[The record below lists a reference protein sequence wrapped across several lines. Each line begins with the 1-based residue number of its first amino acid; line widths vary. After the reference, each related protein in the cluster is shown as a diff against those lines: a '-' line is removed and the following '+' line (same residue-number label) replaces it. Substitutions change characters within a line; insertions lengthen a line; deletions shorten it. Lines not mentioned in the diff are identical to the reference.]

1 MSKQHPAATRV
12 HGREQDL
19 NDALLEISNLVGSVL
34 RLDALLSRVCEI
46 SAAALRTD
54 TCSLYLREDALD
66 RDEPGCQKLVLRATQ
81 GLPAALV
88 NKGSFLFGQGI
99 PGWAAAKNETTTVRD
114 SRKDPRYAA
123 LDDGPEE
130 NFVAYLCV
138 PLRVQHEVVGVLSMR
153 RREPTDWTEQDV
165 TFAEIIGK
173 QVAIVIEKAR
183 LYVDKIDAERLAA
196 VAISLSETAHGI
208 KNILQGMTGGRFILE
223 VGLAASDLERVEKG
237 WGLMSRSVARIER
250 LVKNMLSYSSTS
262 DLILEPG
269 DLNELVGQL
278 AADVAET
285 AEMRKIAITLDL
297 HDNLPHVAMEEHA
310 LHDAVLNLVTNA
322 IDAIPEFREDG
333 HVRIST
339 KLDKAKHVAV
349 VTVTDNGSG
358 IPADAQAKMFTLFYT
373 TKGSGGTGIGLSVTK
388 KIIEQHGGRIGFTS
402 TEGGG
407 TTFRVEL
414 PCCPE

>member
-1 MSKQHPAATRV
+1 MAKHHPAPTSV

-34 RLDALLSRVCEI
+34 RLDDLLTRICEI

-66 RDEPGCQKLVLRATQ
+66 RDEPGCQKLVLRATR
-81 GLPAALV
+81 GLPASLV
-88 NKGSFLFGQGI
+88 NKGTFLYGQGI

-114 SRKDPRYAA
+114 SRTDPRYAA

-153 RREPTDWTEQDV
+153 RRMPTDWTEQDV

-208 KNILQGMTGGRFILE
+208 KNILQGMSGGRFILE
-223 VGLAASDLERVEKG
+223 AGIQAGDMERVDKG
-237 WGLMSRSVARIER
+237 WGLMTRSVARIER
-250 LVKNMLSYSSTS
+250 LVKNMLSYSSTTK
-262 DLILEPG
+262 LELEPG
-269 DLNELVGQL
+269 DLNELITDL

-285 AEMRKIAITLDL
+285 AELRKIEITLDL
-297 HDNLPHVAMEEHA
+297 HDDLPPVEMDANA
-310 LHDAVLNLVTNA
+310 LHDSILNLVTNA
-322 IDAIPEFREDG
+322 IDAIAEFREDG

-339 KLDKAKHVAV
+339 KLDKAKKV
-349 VTVTDNGSG
+349 VILSVTDNGAG
-358 IPADAQAKMFTLFYT
+358 IPEDAQKRIFALFFT
-373 TKGSGGTGIGLSVTK
+373 TKGTGGTGIGLSVTK
-388 KIIEQHGGRIGFTS
+388 KIIEQHGGKISFTS

-414 PCCPE
+414 PV